1 MDCLQLNVPYPL
13 TPILYCVCV
22 MAKLPGLSRLA
33 VEDCRKLVDDTCGT
47 CKAHMT
53 GMQISADGEALPWE
67 PHENSKVVSIVVCF
81 CFLFK
86 L

>member
-1 MDCLQLNVPYPL
+1 
-13 TPILYCVCV
+13 

-53 GMQISADGEALPWE
+53 DMQISADGEALPWE

-81 CFLFK
+81 FVLFFC
-86 L
+86 LNFNLDLWILLWICQ